1 MAVAGKNAGL
11 YIGSTPTKIAE
22 TTEANLSVNG
32 TTIDTTNFDSNE
44 WGEFIN
50 GTKSWSIN
58 VTANFKANDTNGQIA
73 AINNIFLSE
82 QTAIPVELRL
92 TSAASPK
99 FAGNAIVS
107 NVSVSTPVND
117 KVTLSFTL
125 TGSGALA
132 FTAA

>member
-58 VTANFKANDTNGQIA
+58 VTANFKATDTNGQIA

-92 TSAASPK
+92 TSAAAPK
-99 FAGNAIVS
+99 FSGNAIVS

-125 TGSGALA
+125 TGSGALE

>member
-11 YIGSTPTKIAE
+11 YIGESPAKIAE

-50 GTKSWSIN
+50 GTKSWSIS
-58 VTANFKANDTNGQIA
+58 VTANFKASDTNGQIA

-92 TSAASPK
+92 TSAAAPK

>member
-11 YIGSTPTKIAE
+11 YIGSPLAKIAE
-22 TTEANLSVNG
+22 TTEANLSING

-58 VTANFKANDTNGQIA
+58 VTANFKATDTNGQIA
-73 AINNIFLSE
+73 AINNIFLPE

-92 TSAASPK
+92 TSAAVPK
-99 FAGNAIVS
+99 FSGNAIAS

-125 TGSGALA
+125 TGSGALE